1 MVSNARVRVGPRCRY
16 FSDFSLI
23 KGSLGRLGIKYRVE
37 TQEQAFVELS
47 SRLFGHA
54 NVKAARGKFVFRA
67 VYESGNLA
75 RAVRLFIA
83 ALVIKTGK
91 GHEGEWK
98 ISLCGDVQP
107 RRLVCR
113 KRR

>member
-1 MVSNARVRVGPRCRY
+1 MKKDWIFFAFIGIDHLVPLAGV
-16 FSDFSLI
+16 
-23 KGSLGRLGIKYRVE
+23 GRLGIKYRVE

-83 ALVIKTGK
+83 AS
-91 GHEGEWK
+91 GHKAGRAEGECK
-98 ISLCGDVQP
+98 TSLRGMCSTGA
-107 RRLVCR
+107 
-113 KRR
+113 

>member
-1 MVSNARVRVGPRCRY
+1 MKKELDFFAFIGIDHLVPRAGVG
-16 FSDFSLI
+16 
-23 KGSLGRLGIKYRVE
+23 KLGIKYRVE

-67 VYESGNLA
+67 LFESGNLA

-83 ALVIKTGK
+83 ALVITGK
-91 GHEGEWK
+91 GHEGECK
-98 ISLCGDVQP
+98 TSYVGCAAQPLSL
-107 RRLVCR
+107 
-113 KRR
+113 

>member
-54 NVKAARGKFVFRA
+54 KAARGKFVFRA

-83 ALVIKTGK
+83 ALVITGK
-91 GHEGEWK
+91 GHEGECK
-98 ISLCGDVQP
+98 TSLRGMCSTTA
-107 RRLVCR
+107 
-113 KRR
+113 